1 MSSRLIKARSLMAG
15 LAVSLAAALPGAS
28 AQEVNPQQAFLDRHA
43 EEEGVIV
50 RYNGLHYRPI
60 EFGKGAFPAP
70 NSNVVV
76 HYEGKLIDG
85 TVFDSSYERGKPAK
99 FRLDQVIKGWTE
111 GLILMREGGK
121 AELVIPSE
129 LGYGEQ
135 GSGDDIPPGATLI
148 FQVELL
154 EVQ

>member
-1 MSSRLIKARSLMAG
+1 MRSRLSKARSLPVALFVGIAAAMAG
-15 LAVSLAAALPGAS
+15 AV
-28 AQEVNPQQAFLDRHA
+28 AQEVDPQQAYLDRHA

-121 AELVIPSE
+121 AELVIPAE
-129 LGYGEQ
+129 LGYGEE
-135 GSGDDIPPGATLI
+135 GAGNDIPPGATLI
-148 FQVELL
+148 FQVELI

>member
-1 MSSRLIKARSLMAG
+1 MTSRPIKARLLAVGFLLG
-15 LAVSLAAALPGAS
+15 LAAVLPGAS
-28 AQEVNPQQAFLDRHA
+28 AQEANPQQAFLDQHA
-43 EEEGVIV
+43 QKEGVIV

-60 EFGKGAFPAP
+60 EFGTGAFPSP

-85 TVFDSSYERGKPAK
+85 TVFDSSYRRGKPAK

-121 AELVIPSE
+121 AELVIPAD
-129 LGYGEQ
+129 LGYGEA
-135 GSGDDIPPGATLI
+135 GAGDDIPPGATLI
-148 FQVELL
+148 FQVELI

>member
-1 MSSRLIKARSLMAG
+1 MSSRLIKVRSLVAG
-15 LAVSLAAALPGAS
+15 LVVSLGVALPGAS
-28 AQEVNPQQAFLDRHA
+28 AQEVDPQQAFLDRHA

-60 EFGKGAFPAP
+60 AFGKGAFPSP

-85 TVFDSSYERGKPAK
+85 TVFDSSYERGKPAE

-129 LGYGEQ
+129 LGYGEE
-135 GSGDDIPPGATLI
+135 GAGDDIPPGATLI
-148 FQVELL
+148 FQVELI

>member
-1 MSSRLIKARSLMAG
+1 MTSRPIKARLLAVGVLVG
-15 LAVSLAAALPGAS
+15 LAAVMPGAS
-28 AQEVNPQQAFLDRHA
+28 AQEANPQQAFLDSHA
-43 EEEGVIV
+43 QEEGVIV

-60 EFGKGAFPAP
+60 EFGTGAFPAP

-76 HYEGKLIDG
+76 HYEGRLIDG

-121 AELVIPSE
+121 AELVIPSD
-129 LGYGEQ
+129 LGYGEE
-135 GSGDDIPPGATLI
+135 GAGDDIPPGATLI
-148 FQVELL
+148 FQVELI